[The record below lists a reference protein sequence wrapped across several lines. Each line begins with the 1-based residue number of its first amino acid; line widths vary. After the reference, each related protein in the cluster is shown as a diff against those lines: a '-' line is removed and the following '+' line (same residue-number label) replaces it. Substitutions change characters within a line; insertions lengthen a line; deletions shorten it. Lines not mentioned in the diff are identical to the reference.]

1 MTNILLAGVGGQG
14 IILAGEI
21 LSLSFIEMGFDVKK
35 SDVHGMAQR
44 GGSVVSHVRV
54 GQRID
59 SPLIPKGKADVLLAF
74 EALEALRW
82 IDYLGPEGSL
92 IVNRQKIMPISVIS
106 GRRKY
111 PENIYEKIAQRH
123 PQTCFVDALNLANK
137 TGHVRTVNS
146 VMLGALS
153 FFMGIPDETIKT
165 VMAQLLPSKTLV
177 FINLRAFEFGRQRLA
192 ARQDAKGIERY
203 TSIDSILTG

>member
-1 MTNILLAGVGGQG
+1 MKMTNILLAGVGGQG

-44 GGSVVSHVRV
+44 GGSVISHVRV

-111 PENIYEKIAQRH
+111 PENIYEKITQRH
-123 PQTCFVDALNLANK
+123 PQTCFIDALSLANK

-153 FFMGIPDETIKT
+153 FYGHP
-165 VMAQLLPSKTLV
+165 
-177 FINLRAFEFGRQRLA
+177 
-192 ARQDAKGIERY
+192 
-203 TSIDSILTG
+203 